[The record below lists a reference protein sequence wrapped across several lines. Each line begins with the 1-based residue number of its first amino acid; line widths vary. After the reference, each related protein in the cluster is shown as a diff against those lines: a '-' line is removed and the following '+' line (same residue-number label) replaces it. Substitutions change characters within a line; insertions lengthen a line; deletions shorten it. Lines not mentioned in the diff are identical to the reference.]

1 MENKIIET
9 AKGIFSA
16 KNLKRAG
23 IVAVIG
29 AVLAGGGAYW
39 HYGQEAAAKARV
51 SEART
56 QMVRTQAEKEG
67 RALLSENEVRT
78 LVADAIGMD
87 ETAITYRRIDLTEN
101 RAKGMKHGVDKHR
114 GDHDDWD
121 DDWDHDDRDH
131 RDQKNKHDRK
141 DRRGDHLADAHG
153 KQMLPQGALAPQQAP
168 PAPAPDAQQPMAAPS
183 PNAVAPAPAPA
194 PGTASAAPAPHRT
207 LFQPVYRVKCYAN
220 NVKYEM
226 ILDAQ
231 SGAVLYREIDD

>member
-9 AKGIFSA
+9 AKGIFST

-67 RALLSENEVRT
+67 LALLSENEVRT
-78 LVADAIGMD
+78 LVADAIGVD
-87 ETAITYRRIDLTEN
+87 ETAIAYRRIDLTEN
-101 RAKGMKHGVDKHR
+101 RAKGMKHGDDKHR
-114 GDHDDWD
+114 G
-121 DDWDHDDRDH
+121 DHDDRDH
-131 RDQKNKHDRK
+131 RDQKDKHERK
-141 DRRGDHLADAHG
+141 ARRGDQPMDAR
-153 KQMLPQGALAPQQAP
+153 QMPP
-168 PAPAPDAQQPMAAPS
+168 PAPAPDAQQPTA
-183 PNAVAPAPAPA
+183 APAPDAAMPAPDAAMPAPAA
-194 PGTASAAPAPHRT
+194 PGTASAAPAPSPA

-220 NVKYEM
+220 NVKYEL

>member
-1 MENKIIET
+1 MENKIMET

-56 QMVRTQAEKEG
+56 QMVRTQADKAG
-67 RALLSENEVRT
+67 LALLSENEVRT
-78 LVADAIGMD
+78 LVADAIGVD
-87 ETAITYRRIDLTEN
+87 ETAITYRKVELTDN
-101 RAKGMKHGVDKHR
+101 RAKGMKHGVDKR
-114 GDHDDWD
+114 KGDHRDG
-121 DDWDHDDRDH
+121 DH

-153 KQMLPQGALAPQQAP
+153 KQMLPQGAAASQQAP
-168 PAPAPDAQQPMAAPS
+168 PAPAPDAQQPTA
-183 PNAVAPAPAPA
+183 APAPDAAAPTPAA
-194 PGTASAAPAPHRT
+194 PGTASAAPAPSPA

-220 NVKYEM
+220 NVKYEL

-231 SGAVLYREIDD
+231 SGDVLYREIDD

>member
-1 MENKIIET
+1 MENKIMET

-39 HYGQEAAAKARV
+39 HHGQEAAAKVRV

-67 RALLSENEVRT
+67 LAILSEDTVRT

-101 RAKGMKHGVDKHR
+101 RAKGMKHDDDKRKGAHRDGDYRDQKDKHERKDHR
-114 GDHDDWD
+114 GD
-121 DDWDHDDRDH
+121 
-131 RDQKNKHDRK
+131 QPKAVHDRQMPTP
-141 DRRGDHLADAHG
+141 DAPAT
-153 KQMLPQGALAPQQAP
+153 QQTSPAL
-168 PAPAPDAQQPMAAPS
+168 APDAQQPAAPALDAAS
-183 PNAVAPAPAPA
+183 PA
-194 PGTASAAPAPHRT
+194 PGTVSAAPAPHRT

-220 NVKYEM
+220 NVKYEL

>member
-1 MENKIIET
+1 MENRIMET

-23 IVAVIG
+23 VVAVLG

-39 HYGQEAAAKARV
+39 HHGQEVAAKERV

-67 RALLSENEVRT
+67 FALLSEDAVRT
-78 LVADAIGMD
+78 LVADAIGVD
-87 ETAITYRRIDLTEN
+87 ETAVTYRRIELTEN
-101 RAKGMKHGVDKHR
+101 RAKGMKHDDDKHKGGHR
-114 GDHDDWD
+114 EG
-121 DDWDHDDRDH
+121 DH
-131 RDQKNKHDRK
+131 RDQKDKHERKDHRGDQPKDVHDRQMP
-141 DRRGDHLADAHG
+141 APDA
-153 KQMLPQGALAPQQAP
+153 PAPQQKP
-168 PAPAPDAQQPMAAPS
+168 PALAPDAQQP
-183 PNAVAPAPAPA
+183 AVPAPDAAIPAPV
-194 PGTASAAPAPHRT
+194 PGTASAAPAPNRA

-220 NVKYEM
+220 NVKYEL

>member
-1 MENKIIET
+1 MENKIMET
-9 AKGIFSA
+9 AMGIFSA

-39 HYGQEAAAKARV
+39 HHGQEVAAKERV

-67 RALLSENEVRT
+67 LALLSEDAVRT

-87 ETAITYRRIDLTEN
+87 ETAITYRRIELTEN
-101 RAKGMKHGVDKHR
+101 RAKGMKHDDDKHKEAHRDGDYRDQKDKHERKDHR
-114 GDHDDWD
+114 GD
-121 DDWDHDDRDH
+121 
-131 RDQKNKHDRK
+131 QPKAVHDRQMPT
-141 DRRGDHLADAHG
+141 LDA
-153 KQMLPQGALAPQQAP
+153 PAPQQTS
-168 PAPAPDAQQPMAAPS
+168 PALAPDAQQPAAPALDAAS
-183 PNAVAPAPAPA
+183 PA
-194 PGTASAAPAPHRT
+194 PGTASAAPALNRA

-220 NVKYEM
+220 NVKYKL

>member
-1 MENKIIET
+1 MENKIMET

-23 IVAVIG
+23 VVAVLG

-39 HYGQEAAAKARV
+39 HHGQEAAAKARV

-67 RALLSENEVRT
+67 LTLLSENEVRT
-78 LVADAIGMD
+78 LVADAIGVD
-87 ETAITYRRIDLTEN
+87 ETAITYRKVELAEN
-101 RAKGMKHGVDKHR
+101 RAKGRK
-114 GDHDDWD
+114 HDDGK
-121 DDWDHDDRDH
+121 HKGDRRDGEH
-131 RDQKNKHDRK
+131 RDQKDKHERKDHRGNLPKDVHDR
-141 DRRGDHLADAHG
+141 
-153 KQMLPQGALAPQQAP
+153 QMPPQGAPVSPQTPPALAPAVQQPA
-168 PAPAPDAQQPMAAPS
+168 APAPDAAM
-183 PNAVAPAPAPA
+183 PA
-194 PGTASAAPAPHRT
+194 PGTASVAPAPNRA

-220 NVKYEM
+220 NVKYEL

>member
-1 MENKIIET
+1 MENKIMET

-67 RALLSENEVRT
+67 FALLSENEVRT

-121 DDWDHDDRDH
+121 DDRDHDDRDH

-141 DRRGDHLADAHG
+141 DRRGDHPADAHG
-153 KQMLPQGALAPQQAP
+153 KQMLPQGAGAPQQA
-168 PAPAPDAQQPMAAPS
+168 APAPDAQQPDAAAP
-183 PNAVAPAPAPA
+183 APDAAAPAPA
-194 PGTASAAPAPHRT
+194 PGTASAAPAANRT

-220 NVKYEM
+220 NVKYEL

>member
-1 MENKIIET
+1 MENKIMET

-101 RAKGMKHGVDKHR
+101 RAKGMKHDGVRHR
-114 GDHDDWD
+114 ENHDDWD

-131 RDQKNKHDRK
+131 RDQKNKHDRRE
-141 DRRGDHLADAHG
+141 RRGDHMADAHG
-153 KQMLPQGALAPQQAP
+153 KQMLPQGAAAPQQAP
-168 PAPAPDAQQPMAAPS
+168 
-183 PNAVAPAPAPA
+183 PAPA

-220 NVKYEM
+220 NVKYDL

-231 SGAVLYREIDD
+231 AGEVLYREIDD

>member
-1 MENKIIET
+1 MENKIMET

-51 SEART
+51 AEART

-67 RALLSENEVRT
+67 FALLSENEVRT
-78 LVADAIGMD
+78 LVADAIGVD

-114 GDHDDWD
+114 GDHDDRD
-121 DDWDHDDRDH
+121 DDRDHDDRDH

-141 DRRGDHLADAHG
+141 DRRGDRPVDAR
-153 KQMLPQGALAPQQAP
+153 QTPQPAPEGAPAAAAPQQPVA
-168 PAPAPDAQQPMAAPS
+168 APAPDAAMPAPDAA
-183 PNAVAPAPAPA
+183 APAPA
-194 PGTASAAPAPHRT
+194 PGTASADPAANRT

-220 NVKYEM
+220 NVKYEL

>member
-1 MENKIIET
+1 MENRIMET

-39 HYGQEAAAKARV
+39 HHGQEVAAKERV

-56 QMVRTQAEKEG
+56 QMVLTQAEKEG
-67 RALLSENEVRT
+67 LALLSEDAVRT

-87 ETAITYRRIDLTEN
+87 ETAITDRRIELTEN
-101 RAKGMKHGVDKHR
+101 RAKGMKHDDDKHKGAHRDGDYRDQKDKHERKDHR
-114 GDHDDWD
+114 GD
-121 DDWDHDDRDH
+121 
-131 RDQKNKHDRK
+131 QPKAVHDRQMPT
-141 DRRGDHLADAHG
+141 LDA
-153 KQMLPQGALAPQQAP
+153 PAPQQTS
-168 PAPAPDAQQPMAAPS
+168 PALAPDAQQPAAPALDAAS
-183 PNAVAPAPAPA
+183 PA
-194 PGTASAAPAPHRT
+194 PGTASAAPAPNRA

-220 NVKYEM
+220 NVKYDL

>member
-1 MENKIIET
+1 MENRIMET

-23 IVAVIG
+23 VVAVLG

-39 HYGQEAAAKARV
+39 HHGQEVDAKARV

-56 QMVRTQAEKEG
+56 LMVRTQAEKEG
-67 RALLSENEVRT
+67 LTLLSENAVRT
-78 LVADAIGMD
+78 LVADAIGVD

-101 RAKGMKHGVDKHR
+101 RAKGMKH
-114 GDHDDWD
+114 D
-121 DDWDHDDRDH
+121 DDKRKGAHRDGDH
-131 RDQKNKHDRK
+131 RDQKDKHERKDHRGDQPKDVHDRQMP
-141 DRRGDHLADAHG
+141 APDAPAPVQ
-153 KQMLPQGALAPQQAP
+153 KPPAL
-168 PAPAPDAQQPMAAPS
+168 APAPDAAM
-183 PNAVAPAPAPA
+183 PA
-194 PGTASAAPAPHRT
+194 PGTASAAPVPNRA

-220 NVKYEM
+220 HVKYEL

>member
-67 RALLSENEVRT
+67 LALLSEDAVRT

-87 ETAITYRRIDLTEN
+87 ETAITYRKVELTDN
-101 RAKGMKHGVDKHR
+101 RAKGMKHGDDK
-114 GDHDDWD
+114 GDHRDG
-121 DDWDHDDRDH
+121 DH
-131 RDQKNKHDRK
+131 RDQKDKHERK
-141 DRRGDHLADAHG
+141 ARRGDQPMDAR
-153 KQMLPQGALAPQQAP
+153 QMPQPAPEGAPAPTAPQQPLA
-168 PAPAPDAQQPMAAPS
+168 APAPDAA
-183 PNAVAPAPAPA
+183 APAPA
-194 PGTASAAPAPHRT
+194 PGTASAAPAANRT

-220 NVKYEM
+220 NVKYEL

-231 SGAVLYREIDD
+231 SGDVLYREIDD

>member
-1 MENKIIET
+1 MENRIMET

-23 IVAVIG
+23 VVAVLG

-39 HYGQEAAAKARV
+39 HHGQEVAAKERV

-67 RALLSENEVRT
+67 LALLSEDAVRT
-78 LVADAIGMD
+78 LVADAIGVD
-87 ETAITYRRIDLTEN
+87 ETAVTYRRIELTEN
-101 RAKGMKHGVDKHR
+101 RAKGKG
-114 GDHDDWD
+114 HDDD
-121 DDWDHDDRDH
+121 KRKGDRRDGDH
-131 RDQKNKHDRK
+131 RDQKDKHERKDHRGDQPKAVHDRQMPVP
-141 DRRGDHLADAHG
+141 DAPA
-153 KQMLPQGALAPQQAP
+153 PQQKPPALAPDAQQP
-168 PAPAPDAQQPMAAPS
+168 PAPAPDAAS
-183 PNAVAPAPAPA
+183 PA
-194 PGTASAAPAPHRT
+194 PGTASAAPAPNRA

-220 NVKYEM
+220 NVKYEL

>member
-1 MENKIIET
+1 MENKIMET

-56 QMVRTQAEKEG
+56 QMVRTQADKAG
-67 RALLSENEVRT
+67 LALLSENEVRT
-78 LVADAIGMD
+78 LVADAIGVD
-87 ETAITYRRIDLTEN
+87 ETAITYRKVELTDN
-101 RAKGMKHGVDKHR
+101 RAKGMKHGVDKR
-114 GDHDDWD
+114 KGDHRDG
-121 DDWDHDDRDH
+121 DH
-131 RDQKNKHDRK
+131 RDQKDKHERK
-141 DRRGDHLADAHG
+141 DRRGDQPMAAR
-153 KQMLPQGALAPQQAP
+153 QTPQPAPEGAPAPAAPQQPLA
-168 PAPAPDAQQPMAAPS
+168 APAPDAAM
-183 PNAVAPAPAPA
+183 PAPAA
-194 PGTASAAPAPHRT
+194 PGTASAAPAPSPA

-220 NVKYEM
+220 NVKYEL

-231 SGAVLYREIDD
+231 SGDVLYREIDD

>member
-67 RALLSENEVRT
+67 LALLSEDAVRT
-78 LVADAIGMD
+78 LVADAIGVD
-87 ETAITYRRIDLTEN
+87 ETAITYRKVELTDN
-101 RAKGMKHGVDKHR
+101 RAKGMKHGDDKHK
-114 GDHDDWD
+114 GDHRDG
-121 DDWDHDDRDH
+121 DH
-131 RDQKNKHDRK
+131 RDQKDKHERK
-141 DRRGDHLADAHG
+141 ARRGDQPMDAR
-153 KQMLPQGALAPQQAP
+153 QMPQPAPEGAPAPTAPQQPLA
-168 PAPAPDAQQPMAAPS
+168 APAPDAA
-183 PNAVAPAPAPA
+183 APAPA
-194 PGTASAAPAPHRT
+194 PGTASAASAANRT

-220 NVKYEM
+220 NVKYEL

-231 SGAVLYREIDD
+231 SGDVLYREIDD

>member
-1 MENKIIET
+1 MENKIMET

-67 RALLSENEVRT
+67 LTLLSENAVRT
-78 LVADAIGMD
+78 LVADAIGVD
-87 ETAITYRRIDLTEN
+87 ETAITYRKVELAEN
-101 RAKGMKHGVDKHR
+101 RAKGRKHDDDKHR
-114 GDHDDWD
+114 GDR
-121 DDWDHDDRDH
+121 RDGEH
-131 RDQKNKHDRK
+131 RDQKDKHERKDYRGDLPKNVHDR
-141 DRRGDHLADAHG
+141 
-153 KQMLPQGALAPQQAP
+153 QMQPQGAPAPQQAP
-168 PAPAPDAQQPMAAPS
+168 PALAPDAAM
-183 PNAVAPAPAPA
+183 PAPAA
-194 PGTASAAPAPHRT
+194 PGTASAAPAPSPA

-220 NVKYEM
+220 NVKYEL

-231 SGAVLYREIDD
+231 SGDVLYREIDD

>member
-1 MENKIIET
+1 MENKVMET

-67 RALLSENEVRT
+67 LALLSEDAVRT
-78 LVADAIGMD
+78 LVADAIGVD
-87 ETAITYRRIDLTEN
+87 ETAITYRKVELTDN
-101 RAKGMKHGVDKHR
+101 RAKGMKHGDDKHK
-114 GDHDDWD
+114 GDHRDG
-121 DDWDHDDRDH
+121 DH
-131 RDQKNKHDRK
+131 RDQKDKHERK
-141 DRRGDHLADAHG
+141 DRHGDQPMAARET
-153 KQMLPQGALAPQQAP
+153 PQPAPEGAPAPAAPQQPLA
-168 PAPAPDAQQPMAAPS
+168 APAPDAAM
-183 PNAVAPAPAPA
+183 PAPAA
-194 PGTASAAPAPHRT
+194 PGTASAAPAPSPA

-220 NVKYEM
+220 NVKYEL

-231 SGAVLYREIDD
+231 SGAVLYREVDD

>member
-1 MENKIIET
+1 MENKIMET

-23 IVAVIG
+23 VVAALG
-29 AVLAGGGAYW
+29 AVLVGGGAYW
-39 HYGQEAAAKARV
+39 HHGQEVAAKERV

-67 RALLSENEVRT
+67 LALLSEDAVRT

-87 ETAITYRRIDLTEN
+87 ETAITYRRIELTEN
-101 RAKGMKHGVDKHR
+101 RAKGKR
-114 GDHDDWD
+114 HDDD
-121 DDWDHDDRDH
+121 KRKADRRDGDH
-131 RDQKNKHDRK
+131 RDQKDKHERKDHRGDQPKAVHDRQMP
-141 DRRGDHLADAHG
+141 APDA
-153 KQMLPQGALAPQQAP
+153 PAPQQKPSAL
-168 PAPAPDAQQPMAAPS
+168 APDAQQPADPAPD
-183 PNAVAPAPAPA
+183 AVAPVPAASA
-194 PGTASAAPAPHRT
+194 PGTASAAPAPNRA

-220 NVKYEM
+220 NVKYEL